1 MTLHTLARQA
11 PDPDALVPDW
21 TLGDRMRKALD
32 VSGTP
37 VHEIAEYL
45 DVSRQTIGRWLH
57 DRGPVKRHVL
67 ITWAA
72 TTGVDLWWLETGTAG
87 LENQTGRDQ
96 YAIRDSNP
104 EPADMSSARRLTL
117 VGGVNRRLSV
127 NRIPAGWPIPAPPAP
142 RPAPDAARSRHL
154 SAVS

>member
-11 PDPDALVPDW
+11 PNPDALVPDW

-37 VHEIAEYL
+37 VQEIAEYL
-45 DVSRQTIGRWLH
+45 DVSRQTIGRWLS

-72 TTGVDLWWLETGTAG
+72 TTGVDLGWLETGTAG

-96 YAIRDSNP
+96 YAIRDLNP
-104 EPADMSSARRLTL
+104 EPADMEHGRSRLRL
-117 VGGVNRRLSV
+117 VSVNRGLTV
-127 NRIPAGWPIPAPPAP
+127 NRIPAGYPIPEP
-142 RPAPDAARSRHL
+142 RKPLPGRESGRHL

>member
-1 MTLHTLARQA
+1 MTLHALTRLAR
-11 PDPDALVPDW
+11 DDDYMVPEW
-21 TLGDRMRKALD
+21 TLGDRMRKALE

-37 VHEIAEYL
+37 VGEIAEYL
-45 DVSRQTIGRWLH
+45 EVNRATVGRWLH
-57 DRGPVKRHVL
+57 DKSPVKKSTL
-67 ITWAA
+67 IIWAA
-72 TTGVDLWWLETGTAG
+72 TTGVDLGWLETGTAG

-127 NRIPAGWPIPAPPAP
+127 NRIPAGWPIPEPSEP
-142 RPAPDAARSRHL
+142 REAAGSARTRHL